1 MPATGFRL
9 LATAVIA
16 IHLAWILWVIFGW
29 VFTRRRPWLRGFHI
43 LSLVYGI
50 LVESFPFPCPLTLAE
65 DWCDRRAGIT
75 PYRQTF
81 LIHFLGRLVYPNVS
95 QALITWTAV
104 PVCVF
109 IMGIYVARFRRRT
122 PEGW

>member
-1 MPATGFRL
+1 MSATDYGV
-9 LATAVIA
+9 LATAVIT
-16 IHLAWILWVIFGW
+16 IHFVWILWVIFGW
-29 VFTRRRPWLRGFHI
+29 LLTRRRPWLRAFHI
-43 LSLVYGI
+43 VSLVYGI

-65 DWCDRRAGIT
+65 GWLDRRAGIA

-81 LIHFLGRLVYPNVS
+81 LIHFLSQLVYPNVS

-104 PVCVF
+104 PTC
-109 IMGIYVARFRRRT
+109 ILIIGIYLFRFRRRT